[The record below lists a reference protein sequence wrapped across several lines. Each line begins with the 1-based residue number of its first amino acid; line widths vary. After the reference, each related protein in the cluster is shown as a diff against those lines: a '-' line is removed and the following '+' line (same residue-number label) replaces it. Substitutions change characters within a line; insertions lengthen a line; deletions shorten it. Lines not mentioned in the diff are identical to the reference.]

1 MIRSLK
7 SLNGFA
13 VLFQDIVIQ
22 PDDEIRIRIV
32 GTRVDAKD
40 IVRPLCPNHFKYFF
54 FLHQA
59 YIYITYIKRNSSKSK
74 LMGGGCAIYV

>member
-40 IVRPLCPNHFKYFF
+40 IVRPLCHNHFKYFF
-54 FLHQA
+54 SSPRV
-59 YIYITYIKRNSSKSK
+59 YIYIKRNISKSK
-74 LMGGGCAIYV
+74 LMEGGCAIYV

>member
-40 IVRPLCPNHFKYFF
+40 IVRPLCHNHFKYLFS
-54 FLHQA
+54 A
-59 YIYITYIKRNSSKSK
+59 PRVYIYKKEY
-74 LMGGGCAIYV
+74 